1 MLDKGFSGIG
11 VMSVLRVAIVA
22 LLVFACLQIILPFL
36 GALTWA
42 VIIAIS
48 AWPLH
53 LRLTARLKGRGKL
66 AALLV
71 VLLLGLALAVPLG
84 LMVMTLTDTI
94 PHLNGVAHELAG
106 MNLPP
111 PPAWLGNLPLVGEPL
126 SQYWVTAQNDLPGLL
141 AKLKPWINQAALWVL
156 GRGAVLGL
164 SLLEIVM
171 AIIVAG
177 LLLANGELLWRTAER
192 VINKLGGASAS
203 ELPQVVARTIRG
215 VTTGVVGTALVQT
228 ILCVVGL
235 LIAGVPGA
243 LALGFLCFVIA
254 VAQLPTLLV
263 WLPAAGWVFYT
274 GATGMGIF
282 LLLWGFLLVNTI
294 DNVLKPLLISQGAK
308 LPLSLIFLGVIGGL
322 LAWGII
328 GLFIGPTLLA
338 IGFTLFQFW
347 LNNDEE
353 AEGKPEQP

>member
-1 MLDKGFSGIG
+1 MLDKGFAGIG
-11 VMSVLRVAIVA
+11 VMAVLRVAIVA
-22 LLVFACLQIILPFL
+22 LLVWACLQVILPFL

-48 AWPLH
+48 AWPLYQ
-53 LRLTARLKGRGKL
+53 RLTQCLRGRGNL

-84 LMVMTLTDTI
+84 LMVLTLTDTL
-94 PHLNGVAHELAG
+94 PHLNGIAHGLA
-106 MNLPP
+106 NFTLPP
-111 PPAWLGNLPLVGEPL
+111 PPAWLGKIPLTGEAL
-126 SQYWVTAQNDLPGLL
+126 TQYWVTAQTDLPGLL
-141 AKLKPWINQAALWVL
+141 ARLKPWINQGALWLL
-156 GRGAVLGL
+156 GRGAMLGV

-177 LLLANGELLWRTAER
+177 LLLANGEALWRIAER

-215 VTTGVVGTALVQT
+215 VTTGVVGTALAQT
-228 ILCVVGL
+228 ILCVIGL

-274 GATGMGIF
+274 GATGMGVF

-353 AEGKPEQP
+353 AEAKPEHR